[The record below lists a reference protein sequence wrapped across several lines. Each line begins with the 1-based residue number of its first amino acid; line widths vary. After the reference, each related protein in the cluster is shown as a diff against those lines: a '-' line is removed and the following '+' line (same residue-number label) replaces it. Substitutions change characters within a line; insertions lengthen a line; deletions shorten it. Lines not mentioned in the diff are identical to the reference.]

1 VVYLGAHGRHPRYFG
16 GSYCISRHR
25 KMLFYRV
32 CWNVLVSSFYLCDM
46 CLRWWSGLA
55 LVDLLFF
62 LFSLPTLKNY
72 NLILLVIGIS
82 TSVIIFLISHF
93 RSWFSCKNFICFQ
106 FYHSIIIYQILY
118 SLIWSSFFGF
128 LIFYFCTFVNVLLIF
143 NFIIQFKLKVLCF
156 PIWLSLFWF
165 LFYFFYWPFYKIY
178 YSFQFHPKIK
188 KIVFY
193 VNFDPHFLDFFFL
206 LLDWFFFSIS
216 HFNQI

>member
-1 VVYLGAHGRHPRYFG
+1 
-16 GSYCISRHR
+16 
-25 KMLFYRV
+25 
-32 CWNVLVSSFYLCDM
+32 
-46 CLRWWSGLA
+46 
-55 LVDLLFF
+55 
-62 LFSLPTLKNY
+62 
-72 NLILLVIGIS
+72 LVIGIS